1 MSNPYTDEDRENK
14 EEERE
19 KFSFYVI
26 HRESKEGK
34 KIMYTDWIEDYEE
47 EKLDKFIKKGLNEG
61 YIIEIKKLKE
71 DQTPIEEDDD
81 EPTDEEMIANNS
93 VGICYHDG
101 CM

>member
-1 MSNPYTDEDRENK
+1 MSNPYTDEYQENK

-34 KIMYTDWIEDYEE
+34 KIIHTDWFEDYED

-61 YIIEIKKLKE
+61 YIIEIQRLGE
-71 DQTPIEEDDD
+71 NQDPIEEAIKNYLEDL
-81 EPTDEEMIANNS
+81 
-93 VGICYHDG
+93 
-101 CM
+101 